1 MITQQGLRDLNK
13 NLNDRGLSIIEVI
26 FALSIFAIG
35 ILAVSTLALSAI
47 SSNASARRVTD
58 ATTLA
63 EDRLERLAAMAY
75 EDITGDSE
83 MVGPYQVTW
92 VVVEDDIVVKTK
104 SITVTVNCPEGWKNT
119 NVVIRHLISKNS

>member
-1 MITQQGLRDLNK
+1 MLTHQVNDLTKKIN
-13 NLNDRGLSIIEVI
+13 NRGLSIIEVI

-58 ATTLA
+58 ATALA
-63 EDRLERLAAMAY
+63 EDRLERLAAMPY
-75 EDITGDSE
+75 EDIQGDSE
-83 MVGPYQVTW
+83 MVGAYKVTW
-92 VVVEDDIVVKTK
+92 EIIEGDILANTK

-119 NVVIRHLISKNS
+119 NVAIRHLISKNS

>member
-1 MITQQGLRDLNK
+1 MFTRQDIDLDKHIN
-13 NLNDRGLSIIEVI
+13 NRGLSIIEVI

-58 ATTLA
+58 ATALA
-63 EDRLERLAAMAY
+63 EDRLERLAAMPY
-75 EDITGDSE
+75 GDIASDSE
-83 MVGPYQVTW
+83 MVGAYQVTW
-92 VVVEDDIVVKTK
+92 VVIEDDLLVNTK
-104 SITVTVNCPEGWKNT
+104 SITVTVNCPEGWKDT